1 MWTRGRFANEM
12 VPGLFAVSVDS
23 YVNKRAEGMGM
34 KLVTVKTSKKGYEE
48 DAIRSGLGGAVE
60 KHEGAPIS
68 YDVQIGGPKKKWIHK
83 VFALGVRI
91 TEEAIDD
98 NLYELNG
105 GGEGNLKEIFFDL
118 GESMADNIEQRMAVF
133 INSATATTY
142 HTTRNGYAL
151 YYTAHPRLDGSTY
164 QNYATNAD
172 LTYLTFWSVLAS
184 AENQYNQRQQRI
196 TKKVEKLWVPPQ
208 LERAAREILHSPD
221 RPDSGNRAVSALAD
235 SKRKIELCVW
245 PHLTDTDAWHLQLN
259 GRGIIFFWN
268 RKTRFARE
276 GDFQTGDM
284 MCKADQRWSAEIA
297 DEQCFYGNVPA

>member
-1 MWTRGRFANEM
+1 M

-48 DAIRSGLGGAVE
+48 DAIRSGLGSAVE
-60 KHEGAPIS
+60 KAEGTPIS
-68 YDVQIGGPKKKWIHK
+68 YDTQIAGPKQRWVHK

-91 TEEAIDD
+91 TEESIDD
-98 NLYELNG
+98 NLYELKG
-105 GGEGNLKEIFFDL
+105 GGEGNLKEIFYDL
-118 GESMADNIEQRMAVF
+118 GESLADNIEARLAVF
-133 INSATATTY
+133 LNSGTATTY
-142 HTTRNGYAL
+142 HTTRNGRAL
-151 YYTAHPRLDGSTY
+151 FATDHPRLDGSTY

-172 LTYLTFWSVLAS
+172 TTYLTFWSILAA

-196 TKKVEKLWVPPQ
+196 TKKVKAAWAPPQ
-208 LERAAREILHSPD
+208 LERAYREILYSPD
-221 RPDSGNRAVSALAD
+221 RPDTGNRAVSALAN
-235 SKRKIELCVW
+235 SNRKIALNIW
-245 PHLTDTDAWHLQLN
+245 PHMTDDDASFLQLD

-284 MCKADQRWSAEIA
+284 MCKGDQRWSAEIA
-297 DEQCFYGNVPA
+297 DEQCFYGNIPA

>member
-1 MWTRGRFANEM
+1 MWTRGRFANEI
-12 VPGLFAVSVDS
+12 VPGLFAVAVDS
-23 YVNKRAEGMGM
+23 YVNKRSEGMGM
-34 KLVTVKTSKKGYEE
+34 KLVNVKTSKKGYEE
-48 DAIRSGLGGAVE
+48 DAIRSGLGSAVE

-68 YDVQIGGPKKKWIHK
+68 YDTQIAGPKQTWVHK

-91 TEEAIDD
+91 SEEAIDD

-118 GESMADNIEQRMAVF
+118 GESLADNIETRIAQF
-133 INSATATTY
+133 INSGTATTY
-142 HTTRNGYAL
+142 HTTRMAKAL
-151 YYTAHPRLDGSTY
+151 FATDHPRLDGSTY

-172 LTYLTFWSVLAS
+172 LTYLTFWSVLAT

-196 TKKVEKLWVPPQ
+196 NKKVEKFWVPPQ
-208 LERAAREILHSPD
+208 LERAAREILFSPD
-221 RPDSGNRAVSALAD
+221 RPDSGNRAISAL
-235 SKRKIELCVW
+235 SQSGRKIALNVW
-245 PHLTDTDAWHLQLN
+245 NQLSDTDAWHLQLN

-284 MCKADQRWSAEIA
+284 MCKGDQRWSAEIA
-297 DEQCFYGNVPA
+297 DEQCFYSNIP

>member
-1 MWTRGRFANEM
+1 M

-23 YVNKRAEGMGM
+23 YINKRSEGQGM
-34 KLVTVKTSKKGYEE
+34 QLVTVKTSKKGYEE
-48 DAIRSGLGGAVE
+48 DSIRSGLGSAVE
-60 KHEGAPIS
+60 KHEGEGVT
-68 YDVQIGGPKKKWIHK
+68 YDTQIAGAKQTWVHK

-91 TEEAIDD
+91 SEESIDD

-118 GESMADNIEQRMAVF
+118 GESMADNVETRLARF
-133 INSATATTY
+133 YNSGTATTY
-142 HTTRNGYAL
+142 HTTRNGKAL
-151 YYTAHPRLDGSTY
+151 YATDHRRLDGSTY

-196 TKKVEKLWVPPQ
+196 TKKVEKMWIPPQ
-208 LERAAREILHSPD
+208 LERKGREILFSPD
-221 RPDSGNRAVSALAD
+221 RPDSGNRAISALAQ
-235 SKRKIELCVW
+235 SGRKITLKVW
-245 PHLTDTDAWHLQLN
+245 DQLTDEDAWHLQLN
-259 GRGIIFFWN
+259 GTGIIFFWN

-297 DEQCFYGNVPA
+297 DEQCFYGNIPA